1 MASAGGTKSPAS
13 AERVSVSAE
22 RPATD
27 CESRERRGVDSS
39 ISFSSVCLALTT
51 RERAR
56 EVAPGIP
63 AGLHREECTTR
74 YPSPTRARGATTVA
88 EAVKADIVW
97 FFLSFRAATWDGWAP
112 GARSNRGLEDS
123 LSRRD
128 RAPSDTTTVPLEVI
142 SRAGPPRSCTLLLVE
157 PRVTCF
163 HGVRGVELAPKKP
176 AVSLR
181 VPCWHTEKTMDILK
195 GRPRSALLLH

>member
-1 MASAGGTKSPAS
+1 MTAGAVASVASAGGTKSPAS

-27 CESRERRGVDSS
+27 CESRERRGVDYS

-74 YPSPTRARGATTVA
+74 YPSPTRARGATTRLSTVA
-88 EAVKADIVW
+88 EAVKADIIVW

-142 SRAGPPRSCTLLLVE
+142 SRAGPPRS
-157 PRVTCF
+157 
-163 HGVRGVELAPKKP
+163 
-176 AVSLR
+176 
-181 VPCWHTEKTMDILK
+181 
-195 GRPRSALLLH
+195 